1 MQTEITPQ
9 HEYNQ
14 HNHEWTKQQN
24 VKFPLLPLPMLIDQN
39 LDRSFRV
46 NFQTLLR
53 SEIRQR
59 IDKII
64 AVFRCQMQQRH
75 I

>member
-14 HNHEWTKQQN
+14 HRNERTKQQN
-24 VKFPLLPLPMLIDQN
+24 VQFPLLPLQMLIDQN

-53 SEIRQR
+53 SE
-59 IDKII
+59 
-64 AVFRCQMQQRH
+64 V
-75 I
+75 